1 MDIDRFDF
9 RINGE
14 AVNYLVSKDGTL
26 LKIQRYNYNFIIMVG
41 GGLKYSNYLMG
52 CVEYSFTLC
61 IAHST

>member
-14 AVNYLVSKDGTL
+14 AVNYLVSKDGHSV
-26 LKIQRYNYNFIIMVG
+26 KNRYNYNFIIMVG